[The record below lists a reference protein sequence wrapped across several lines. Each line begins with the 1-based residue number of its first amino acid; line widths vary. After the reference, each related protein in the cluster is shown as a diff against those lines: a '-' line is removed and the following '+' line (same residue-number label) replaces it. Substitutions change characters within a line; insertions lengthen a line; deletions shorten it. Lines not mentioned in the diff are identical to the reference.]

1 MDLAFQMVMAVG
13 VLAAMAVVILLLGRN
28 RFRPF
33 AEPSGGLGV
42 EGQLALSPA
51 HRLHVV
57 RVDGGRYLIGTH
69 AGGLSLI
76 ARLAEASP
84 AASGGSGA
92 ASVVALAS
100 GSDGSASGQ
109 GGRS

>member
-13 VLAAMAVVILLLGRN
+13 VLAAMAVVVLLLGRN

-33 AEPSGGLGV
+33 AEPSRGLGV

-69 AGGLSLI
+69 SAGLSLI
-76 ARLAEASP
+76 ARLGEAIP
-84 AASGGSGA
+84 AASADSGA
-92 ASVVALAS
+92 TPVVARAS
-100 GSDGSASGQ
+100 DPDGSAAGQ
-109 GGRS
+109 GGRR